1 MTFCSILIL
10 LNTRNADYTPMAHYS
25 FVNELLRKG
34 IHLTSIIIVLVYAFY
49 GKQAVLTLLITYLVL
64 ILVIEHLRLD
74 RGLELPFINPL
85 FRQKE
90 IANIGSHVFFT
101 LGALVA
107 VAVFSRE
114 IAYAAILMT
123 TFGDMSAAL
132 VGRSIGKHRV
142 LRSGKSVEG
151 CTAEFFVDFVI
162 GYAFLSSLPLA
173 LLMALTATLVETFF
187 RRIDDNLA
195 IPVFSGFVVEIFLYL
210 DLFT

>member
-1 MTFCSILIL
+1 
-10 LNTRNADYTPMAHYS
+10 MAHYS

-34 IHLTSIIIVLVYAFY
+34 IHLTSVIIVLVYAFY

-74 RGLELPFINPL
+74 RGLEPPFINPL

-114 IAYAAILMT
+114 VAYAAILMT

-132 VGRSIGKHRV
+132 VGRSIGKHRMK
-142 LRSGKSVEG
+142 SGKSVEG
-151 CTAEFFVDFVI
+151 CTAEFFIDLVI

-173 LLMALTATLVETFF
+173 MLMAITATMVETFF

-195 IPVFSGFVVEIFLYL
+195 IPVFSGFVAEIFLYL
-210 DLFT
+210 DHFT